1 MQTKLNP
8 AGWVRLIMYVLSAL
22 VGIATVV
29 ATTLGYDGV
38 AAILG
43 TVAGAGAA
51 ITGGTAVANLPKA
64 PDHQPLGGLDV
75 AAILPAVLAIS
86 QAVQQQQREQAAP
99 APAPAVDVAQLS
111 GQELIEFLTSY
122 GPGRH
127 HKEE

>member
-8 AGWVRLIMYVLSAL
+8 AGWVRLIVYVLSAL

-38 AAILG
+38 AAVMG

-64 PDHQPLGGLDV
+64 PDQSLAGLDV

-86 QAVQQQQREQAAP
+86 QAIQQQQREQAQS
-99 APAPAVDVAQLS
+99 APAVDVTELS
-111 GQELIEFLTSY
+111 GQELVDYITSIRPML
-122 GPGRH
+122 GKP